1 MKNAV
6 DMEADSTVCTYFFD
20 GNDEIFPPV
29 AGGTVAFPNGKRID
43 RLGSSASRKN
53 TCTFG
58 LRSYRTSTI
67 HIVDVGNGGEHWRFI
82 SPVWVMAA

>member
-43 RLGSSASRKN
+43 RLGTSASRKN
-53 TCTFG
+53 TCTSG
-58 LRSYRTSTI
+58 